1 MTHIRR
7 NTSAR
12 HRRNISRAQRRIVA
26 ATYNPMA
33 VYFCQ
38 QAIDIIF

>member
-12 HRRNISRAQRRIVA
+12 HRRNINRAKWHIVT
-26 ATYNPMA
+26 ATYNPMT

-38 QAIDIIF
+38 QALDIVF